1 MTERGRSADPRAE
14 RVRTRLR
21 AAALALANERPV
33 DGITVGDLVARAE
46 VSRQVFYRH
55 FRDRDDAVATAFSHA
70 FAAAAR
76 PRRRDARAH
85 ILDLFEF
92 AARYP
97 GLCHNV
103 VSSTVHQH
111 VLATYREALLDP
123 CRQIADQGMAVLH
136 TIAPLPADAV
146 TRFLVG
152 GLMEVLRSW
161 MEDPQPTDLHAR
173 VRAALVTVDALLGCS
188 PTPKGPL
195 DG

>member
-70 FAAAAR
+70 FAAAR
-76 PRRRDARAH
+76 PRSRDARTH

-92 AARYP
+92 AARHP

-123 CRQIADQGMAVLH
+123 CRQIADQGMAMLH

-161 MEDPQPTDLHAR
+161 MEDPHPTDLHAR
-173 VRAALVTVDALLGCS
+173 VRAALVTIDALLGGS